1 MNEPTSTGLTQS
13 LADFAHSIALEDL
26 PGEVTGHVVDLIVD
40 TVGCA
45 FAGWQSEEISLVA
58 AALPPHVGGSSTVIG
73 RPGRVPAM
81 NAVFIN
87 AYLATAIT
95 ACDVY
100 TPAHCHL
107 TPEVIPVGLAVAEQ
121 TRSSGAELLTAVA
134 VGLEVAAR
142 VARSLDFGEFRGRG
156 WHAPGIVG
164 PIGAAVTAAKLLRL
178 GPDGIRTAMSLAVSQ
193 AAGTHAS
200 WPTAAVKF
208 HQARGAMSGLTSGYL
223 AAQRFEAALE
233 PLEAT
238 DGGLYASYAPGDATR
253 AVEGLGS
260 DWELTNISL
269 RLWPGATTLQSLLS
283 VMLAEDASLPRADA
297 LARLTIRVP
306 ERTFDS
312 HIGVIHPT
320 GTFEALLSF
329 HHVAAAVLLAR
340 RFDVALAGPPWRD
353 DPEIRFLA
361 ENVIELRAD
370 ARVPIGGVVVELV
383 TKDGQSRELRL
394 DHALGTPANPASRD
408 DVDKK
413 FVMNAKTR
421 LSDTDGEAM
430 LVQLRG
436 LAAIGDS
443 ADLVAGMGRR
453 SREPALAD
461 ATGEAGAGRA

>member
-1 MNEPTSTGLTQS
+1 VNERTSEGLTQS
-13 LADFAHSIALEDL
+13 LADFAHSVPVDGL
-26 PGEVTGHVVDLIVD
+26 PVAVSSHVCDLITD

-45 FAGWQSEEISLVA
+45 LAGWESEEISQVA
-58 AALPPHVGGSSTVIG
+58 AALPLHAGGSSTIIG
-73 RPGRVPAM
+73 NPGLVPAM
-81 NAVFIN
+81 NAVFVN

-107 TPEVIPVGLAVAEQ
+107 TPEVVPVGLAVAEQ

-142 VARSLDFGEFRGRG
+142 VARSLDFAEFRNRG

-164 PIGAAVTAAKLLRL
+164 PIGAAVTAARLLRL

-208 HQARGAMSGLTSGYL
+208 HQARGAVSGLTSGYL
-223 AAQRFEAALE
+223 AQQGFEAARE
-233 PLEAT
+233 PMEAP
-238 DGGLYASYAPGDATR
+238 DGGLFASYAPGDAAR

-283 VMLAEDASLPRADA
+283 VMLADDADMPSVDA
-297 LARLTIRVP
+297 LARMTIRVP
-306 ERTFDS
+306 ERTFAA
-312 HIGVIHPT
+312 HIGVSHPV

-329 HHVAAAVLLAR
+329 HHVAAVVLLAGS
-340 RFDVALAGPPWRD
+340 FDVALAGPVWRD
-353 DPEIRFLA
+353 NPQVRFLA
-361 ENVIELRAD
+361 DNVIDLRAD
-370 ARVPIGGVVVELV
+370 ATVPIGGVVVDLV

-408 DVDKK
+408 DVDRK
-413 FVMNAKTR
+413 FVMNARTR

-443 ADLVAGMGRR
+443 RELVGGLGRR
-453 SREPALAD
+453 SGQPASTAD
-461 ATGEAGAGRA
+461 AGKPGADRA

>member
-1 MNEPTSTGLTQS
+1 MNEHTSPALTQS
-13 LADFAHSIALEDL
+13 LAEFAHSVRLESL
-26 PGEVTGHVVDLIVD
+26 PAAVTAHVCDLIVD

-45 FAGWQSEEISLVA
+45 LAGWDSEEIALVA
-58 AALPPHVGGSSTVIG
+58 SALPPAVGGSSTVIG
-73 RPGRVPAM
+73 SPGLVPAM
-81 NAVFIN
+81 QAVFIN

-121 TRSSGAELLTAVA
+121 TGSSGAELLTAVA
-134 VGLEVAAR
+134 AGLEVAAR
-142 VARSLDFGEFRGRG
+142 VARALDFGAFRGRG

-164 PIGAAVTAAKLLRL
+164 PIGGAVTAAKLLGL
-178 GPDGIRTAMSLAVSQ
+178 GPDGIRTAISLAVSQ

-208 HQARGAMSGLTSGYL
+208 HQARGAVSGLTSGYL

-238 DGGLYASYAPGDATR
+238 DGGLFASYAPGDA
-253 AVEGLGS
+253 AKAIDGLGS
-260 DWELTNISL
+260 DWELTRISL

-283 VMLAEDASLPRADA
+283 VMLAEDADLPAADSLTRM
-297 LARLTIRVP
+297 TIRVP
-306 ERTFDS
+306 QRTFES
-312 HIGVIHPT
+312 HIGVSHPV

-329 HHVAAAVLLAR
+329 HHVAAVVLLQR
-340 RFDVALAGPPWRD
+340 RFDVALAGPAWRE
-353 DPEIRFLA
+353 DPQVRSLA
-361 ENVIELRAD
+361 DNVIELQAD
-370 ARVPIGGVVVELV
+370 ASVPIGGVVIELL

-394 DHALGTPANPASRD
+394 DHALGTPANPASTD
-408 DVDKK
+408 DVDRK
-413 FVMNAKTR
+413 FAMNAKTR

-430 LVQLRG
+430 LVHLRG

-443 ADLVAGMGRR
+443 TGLVAGMGRH
-453 SREPALAD
+453 SREPALAG
-461 ATGEAGAGRA
+461 AAGEAGSSRA